1 MSAKFVLS
9 IAAAILIL
17 AGCAPEIRRPTEVC
31 PGRESAAESLAA
43 LQSGSQNIVPLW
55 AKGQCFL
62 QYSADKK
69 KHKENLTVRVLVKP
83 PIELYFQGDASL
95 VPKAVVLGSN
105 EQEFWLSIRPK
116 EISTY
121 WWGKW
126 SQQDSPEGLI
136 INPKTLLE
144 ALGVAEVDNDE
155 DWSLSNEGVFDILTR
170 RERGVIIKKIY
181 IYSCDY
187 RIRKIEYFDSNG
199 RAVAYTELDKYKE
212 ISEGFFVPA
221 LIKVVTHDRNNA
233 EDSFSITLNLKSVK
247 PATEKQKNYPFN
259 RLRPKGLKHQYRVVN
274 GRWIEEQ

>member
-1 MSAKFVLS
+1 MSRKFVLS
-9 IAAAILIL
+9 IATAILIL
-17 AGCAPEIRRPTEVC
+17 TGCAPEIRRPTEVC
-31 PGRESAAESLAA
+31 PGRESAAEALAA
-43 LQSGSQNIVPLW
+43 LQSGSKNIVPLW
-55 AKGQCFL
+55 AKGQCLL
-62 QYSADKK
+62 QYSAEKK

-83 PIELYFQGDASL
+83 PVELYFQGDASL
-95 VPKAVVLGSN
+95 VHKAVVLGSN

-126 SQQDSPEGLI
+126 SEQDSPEGLI

-170 RERGVIIKKIY
+170 RDRGVIIKKIY

-187 RIRKIEYFDSNG
+187 RIRKIEYFESNG
-199 RAVAYTELDKYKE
+199 RAVACTELDKYKE

-233 EDSFSITLNLKSVK
+233 EDSFSITLNLKSIK